1 MADTIILTY
10 QQLGGDRVTE
20 LSQQSLVPEVW
31 LYKGGDNLIR
41 PLFPL
46 SDLLAG
52 VLGWRRKWVFTDLKP
67 ICKEVAFRKSFRWI
81 VRYILRM
88 RTGIGRW
95 AMHWG

>member
-31 LYKGGDNLIR
+31 LYKRGDNLIR
-41 PLFPL
+41 PSFPL

-52 VLGWRRKWVFTDLKP
+52 VLGWQRKWVFTDLKP
-67 ICKEVAFRKSFRWI
+67 ICKEVTFRKSFRWI
-81 VRYILRM
+81 ARYILRV

-95 AMHWG
+95 AMHQG